1 MHDVPVS
8 AAATMGR
15 VARQLKLIRF
25 IKKAVCFHRQLFNL
39 YADCLLS
46 FLLAYSTEKTSA
58 NPMAAQI
65 AALGIW

>member
-1 MHDVPVS
+1 MQDVPVR

-25 IKKAVCFHRQLFNL
+25 IKKLSVSRQLFNL

-58 NPMAAQI
+58 NPIAAQI